1 MINKKSCTVVNLN
14 DTFSNKDNDVKQ

>member
-1 MINKKSCTVVNLN
+1 VVNLN